1 MRWLIT
7 ALAVV
12 YVICPYDL
20 FPDFFIGV
28 GWIDDL
34 IILGIIGWY
43 FYIYRKRRYGFERH
57 SDSGDGPYASERGED
72 FAGKWTSGSRK
83 TPHSILGVGN
93 DASPDEIRRAY
104 RRLANQYHPDKVQ
117 HLGEEFRLL
126 AERRFREIQEAYQ
139 ELAAK

>member
-12 YVICPYDL
+12 YVICPYDV

-34 IILGIIGWY
+34 IILGIMGWY

-57 SDSGDGPYASERGED
+57 SDRGDGPYASERGEN
-72 FAGKWTSGSRK
+72 FSGKWTSGSRK
-83 TPHSILGVGN
+83 TPHSVLGVGN

-139 ELAAK
+139 ELATK